1 MIKKNKKSKKYW
13 IAKTSKNHDIW
24 LNEKIFRR
32 QKINKSN
39 FFFLTTL
46 KTFYK
51 RSNANKSTS
60 WKTKKRRKKRKICQL
75 NRSKN
80 QINYHWNFEKMTNET
95 IKFQKHCC
103 FSFVITKIF
112 LIKNNCTKNLQRI
125 IRDFSCVMSSFR
137 RRVCAKKKCK
147 LMYMLT
153 KKLWLINSFA
163 NMSNWFTIDEKL

>member
-1 MIKKNKKSKKYW
+1 MKKFFVVKKS
-13 IAKTSKNHDIW
+13 
-24 LNEKIFRR
+24 
-32 QKINKSN
+32 INQF
-39 FFFLTTL
+39 FFFLTTF

-80 QINYHWNFEKMTNET
+80 QINHHWNFEKMTNKT
-95 IKFQKHCC
+95 IKFQKHYC

-125 IRDFSCVMSSFR
+125 IRDFSCVMLLFR
-137 RRVCAKKKCK
+137 RCVCAKK
-147 LMYMLT
+147 
-153 KKLWLINSFA
+153 NV
-163 NMSNWFTIDEKL
+163 NWYAYWQKNCD